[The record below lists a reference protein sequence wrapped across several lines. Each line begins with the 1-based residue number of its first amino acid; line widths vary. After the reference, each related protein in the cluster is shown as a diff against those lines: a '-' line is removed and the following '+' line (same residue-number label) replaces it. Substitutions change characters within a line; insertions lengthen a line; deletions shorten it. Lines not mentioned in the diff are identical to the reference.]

1 MLYVNPMVTKYT
13 HKLYRIYKNKKEMR
27 NKLKYMLQKKIKYKR
42 TDDEI
47 REQEFLR
54 HTENK

>member
-1 MLYVNPMVTKYT
+1 MQNSSL
-13 HKLYRIYKNKKEMR
+13 YKNKKEMR

-47 REQEFLR
+47 REQGFLR